1 MGSGIPMLQN
11 WAAYTVAKESVFGT
25 LAHGKRIQFSA
36 AHAAE
41 KRDTGSGAAA
51 YIMLCI

>member
-1 MGSGIPMLQN
+1 MGSGIPLLQN
-11 WAAYTVAKESVFGT
+11 WTAYTTAQESVLGT
-25 LAHGKRIQFSA
+25 RAQGKRIQFSA
-36 AHAAE
+36 AHAAG